1 MTAIRFLVIFL
12 SEIKILT
19 KRNQGLKV
27 ILKENKLLS
36 HDHFYFLENF
46 KCNYC
51 HVSSL

>member
-19 KRNQGLKV
+19 KRNQGVKV

-36 HDHFYFLENF
+36 HDDFYFFGEF
-46 KCNYC
+46 
-51 HVSSL
+51 